1 MNNQAGGSKVDSPI
15 QAYKKIN
22 LKFNETTEKTLEETG
37 TSEKK
42 ASELKLGSELKSS
55 EKKIKSSV
63 TKSLEKGESRYA
75 EPIDDFDKTNEEDGP
90 GTNNMME

>member
-1 MNNQAGGSKVDSPI
+1 M
-15 QAYKKIN
+15 
-22 LKFNETTEKTLEETG
+22 EETG

-90 GTNNMME
+90 GPTNMLE